1 MEYRCLIGTYILTG
15 YKPVGYVLEMK
26 KNFEQI
32 AKDDSRFT
40 PSAIRFV
47 YEGLSFT
54 VKKITVEPRHI
65 SGQTLCE
72 GLRKLAI
79 EKWGRMSVVVLN
91 NWGIKTTRDFGEI
104 VYLMIRHKW
113 MSAAET
119 DTIDDFDGV
128 YEFQTVFKD
137 QFVF

>member
-1 MEYRCLIGTYILTG
+1 MQARHIL
-15 YKPVGYVLEMK
+15 KMK

-32 AKDDSRFT
+32 AKEDARFS

-47 YEGLSFT
+47 YEGLSLT

-72 GLRKLAI
+72 GLRKLAV
-79 EKWGRMSVVVLN
+79 EKWGRMAMVVLN

-104 VYLMIRHKW
+104 VYLMIKHKW

-119 DTIDDFDGV
+119 DTMDDFNDV
-128 YEFQTVFKD
+128 FDFQTVFKD
-137 QFVF
+137 RFEF

>member
-1 MEYRCLIGTYILTG
+1 
-15 YKPVGYVLEMK
+15 MK

-32 AKDDSRFT
+32 AKEDGRFN

-79 EKWGRMSVVVLN
+79 EKWGRMAKVVLN

-119 DTIDDFDGV
+119 DTIDDFDDV
-128 YEFQTVFKD
+128 YKFQTVFKD